1 MLLRLWR
8 EVFSAIMYLHSKG
21 IIHRDIKPENIVV
34 DEPLNSL
41 NSEAL
46 KARSQRG
53 NTLVKIVDFGQSVVD
68 ASEKDRKIN
77 KDSEDNDSPVAT
89 VSAVSHV
96 SCYFHVLP
104 CVSTPNTRRRCH
116 AYPCLPGWPPQIGNV
131 ICDASSRPSNQR
143 ARAPSTT
150 LRPRC
155 GWTPPLQ
162 ATPPR

>member
-1 MLLRLWR
+1 VLLRLWR

-77 KDSEDNDSPVAT
+77 KASDGNDSPVAT

-96 SCYFHVLP
+96 SCSSHVLP
-104 CVSTPNTRRRCH
+104 CVSTPKRRRRCH
-116 AYPCLPGWPPQIGNV
+116 DTRAYQGWPPHLAMLYVMLLPGPQINAQGHPQLH
-131 ICDASSRPSNQR
+131 C
-143 ARAPSTT
+143 T
-150 LRPRC
+150 
-155 GWTPPLQ
+155 
-162 ATPPR
+162 